1 MENENQIKNGSSVH
15 IGVLVLSVAVASYIA
30 YSAGQGA
37 PKTGQTPQK
46 ESESASFEIPMNW
59 GDLGVKMISVGV
71 IDPEKFES
79 IYAQRGGLSPEEKQI
94 LYGSDNKS
102 IKMTEENA
110 GFLLNMLW
118 ALGLGNKNDILESG
132 PMSKYGDVGNFASTG
147 GWILAKNDP
156 MDHYSR
162 HRLIMLTDDQQKL
175 VERVSQNIY
184 RPCCDNA
191 TNFPDCNHGMAMLGL
206 LELLAA
212 NGASEQTMYKAALR
226 INQFWFPDQY
236 ATIAKYLQSKGK
248 SIESADPR
256 EILGRNYSSAS
267 GFRKIA
273 ALVPQTE
280 SRSSGG
286 CGVDSG
292 QPAAKPQQG
301 CGI

>member
-79 IYAQRGGLSPEEKQI
+79 IYAQRGGLSPEEK
-94 LYGSDNKS
+94 
-102 IKMTEENA
+102 A

-175 VERVSQNIY
+175 VERV
-184 RPCCDNA
+184 
-191 TNFPDCNHGMAMLGL
+191 
-206 LELLAA
+206 
-212 NGASEQTMYKAALR
+212 
-226 INQFWFPDQY
+226 
-236 ATIAKYLQSKGK
+236 
-248 SIESADPR
+248 
-256 EILGRNYSSAS
+256 
-267 GFRKIA
+267 
-273 ALVPQTE
+273 
-280 SRSSGG
+280 
-286 CGVDSG
+286 
-292 QPAAKPQQG
+292 
-301 CGI
+301 

>member
-1 MENENQIKNGSSVH
+1 
-15 IGVLVLSVAVASYIA
+15 
-30 YSAGQGA
+30 
-37 PKTGQTPQK
+37 
-46 ESESASFEIPMNW
+46 
-59 GDLGVKMISVGV
+59 
-71 IDPEKFES
+71 
-79 IYAQRGGLSPEEKQI
+79 
-94 LYGSDNKS
+94 
-102 IKMTEENA
+102 
-110 GFLLNMLW
+110 
-118 ALGLGNKNDILESG
+118 
-132 PMSKYGDVGNFASTG
+132 
-147 GWILAKNDP
+147 
-156 MDHYSR
+156 
-162 HRLIMLTDDQQKL
+162 MLTDDQQKL